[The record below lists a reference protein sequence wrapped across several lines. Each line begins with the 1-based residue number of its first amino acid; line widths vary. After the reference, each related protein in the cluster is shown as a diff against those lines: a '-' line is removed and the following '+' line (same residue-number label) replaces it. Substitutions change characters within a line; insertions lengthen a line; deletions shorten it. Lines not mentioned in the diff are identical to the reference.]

1 MRRYAKS
8 HEWIRPEGKIGYV
21 GISDHAQ
28 KEVTDVVYVEV
39 PKTGKVLRAGD
50 EATTIESVK
59 AAFSIYAPVSG
70 TLVQANAELEKEP
83 GLINQSAYD
92 KGWIFAIEMTNLRFA
107 HTSSPIADSSPAR
120 IRRPSASSSSRDMRR
135 YAPTSCK

>member
-1 MRRYAKS
+1 MRRYTKS
-8 HEWIRPEGKIGYV
+8 HEWIRPEGKIAYV

-39 PKTGKVLRAGD
+39 PKTGKALKAGD

-70 TLVQANAELEKEP
+70 TLVKANADLEKDP
-83 GLINQSAYD
+83 GLINQSPFE
-92 KGWIFAIEMTNLRFA
+92 KGWIFAIEMSAPSEVEGLMTEEQYQEFLR
-107 HTSSPIADSSPAR
+107 SPEAAGHH
-120 IRRPSASSSSRDMRR
+120 
-135 YAPTSCK
+135 

>member
-8 HEWIRPEGKIGYV
+8 HEWIRPEGKIAYV

-28 KEVTDVVYVEV
+28 KEVTDVVYVEI
-39 PKTGKVLRAGD
+39 PKTGKVLKAGE

-70 TLVQANAELEKEP
+70 TLVKANAELEKDP
-83 GLINQSAYD
+83 GLINKSPYEQ
-92 KGWIFAIEMTNLRFA
+92 GWMFALEMSNPSELEALMTEEQYQDFLK
-107 HTSSPIADSSPAR
+107 SPEAAGHH
-120 IRRPSASSSSRDMRR
+120 
-135 YAPTSCK
+135 